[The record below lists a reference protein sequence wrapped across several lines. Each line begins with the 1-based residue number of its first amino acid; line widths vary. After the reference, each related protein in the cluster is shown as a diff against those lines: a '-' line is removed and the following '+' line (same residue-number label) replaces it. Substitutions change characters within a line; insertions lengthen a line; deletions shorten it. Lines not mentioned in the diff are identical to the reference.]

1 MAQTHVNCRGQARGY
16 AKHADNT
23 TDCPDLLAP
32 SWVHYWKGKW
42 YKAGQKMVVKCDSN
56 PANITNAKQNSLNV
70 VSTEMTVTRKTTT
83 ITTPTNP
90 QAIQMTGMLKFQ

>member
-1 MAQTHVNCRGQARGY
+1 
-16 AKHADNT
+16 
-23 TDCPDLLAP
+23 
-32 SWVHYWKGKW
+32 
-42 YKAGQKMVVKCDSN
+42 MVVKCDSN

-90 QAIQMTGMLKFQ
+90 QAIQKTGVLTFQ